1 MAGKSGKLAEHGLLP
16 ESVDLPS
23 RRTEVFKRLTVAA
36 F

>member
-1 MAGKSGKLAEHGLLP
+1 MAGKSGKLAEHGLWP

-23 RRTEVFKRLTVAA
+23 KRTEGFNRLTVTA